1 MQNQEALAARQ
12 LAFFVQHT
20 CCSDK
25 RTKSDLQLRLRRDYP
40 AVFHAMVALQNAA
53 TENDPIVNLKRVKLA
68 NEFTAAFVAMEAD
81 KAAKK
86 SAKPASAEAAT
97 G

>member
-1 MQNQEALAARQ
+1 
-12 LAFFVQHT
+12 
-20 CCSDK
+20 
-25 RTKSDLQLRLRRDYP
+25 
-40 AVFHAMVALQNAA
+40 MVALQNAA

-86 SAKPASAEAAT
+86 SAKPASAEATT